1 MSELDSC
8 SRHDIRDASFEDFVR
23 FLFDHQVVPFPR
35 DKNIGPFPWYR
46 RLTVDCDPDSVI
58 AYYTRLFNDPR
69 FLLARFTIDQL
80 EQGFW
85 AMQGS
90 LLDCSISDVIWE
102 RAVSFADRERC
113 VRAMFNLFAQLFD
126 GWSLESSAVNMW
138 WDSLAYGWE
147 CGNRSRANGGED
159 QSMQDVMFAT
169 LARILDLP
177 SETCQAAALH
187 GLGHLHH
194 PETADLIQGYLT
206 RNSAISPKLRDYALA
221 AARFE
226 VL

>member
-1 MSELDSC
+1 MSEPDPDSQ
-8 SRHDIRDASFEDFVR
+8 HDLSEASFEDFVG
-23 FLFDHQVVPFPR
+23 FLFDHEV
-35 DKNIGPFPWYR
+35 GPFPWYWR
-46 RLTVDCDPDSVI
+46 VTVDYDPDSVI
-58 AYYTRLFNDPR
+58 GYYTSLFTAPR
-69 FLLARFTIDQL
+69 FLLARFTVDQL

-90 LLDCSISDVIWE
+90 LLDCSITDVIWE
-102 RAVSFADRERC
+102 RDVPFANRERC
-113 VRAMFNLFAQLFD
+113 VRAMFDLFAQLFD

-138 WDSLAYGWE
+138 WDSLAYDWE

-159 QSMQDVMFAT
+159 RPMQDVMFAT
-169 LARILDLP
+169 IARILDLP

-194 PETADLIQGYLT
+194 PDTADLIQGYLT
-206 RNSAISPKLRDYALA
+206 RNSAISAELRDYALA